1 MLSVGNSCPEGRGI
15 TSSLVR
21 RNSFRR
27 YTCLVNSPLKERLRC
42 SGVPPLR
49 EEGVNNLPIFIN
61 GAVDIRPAPLQTDIC
76 LIDAP
81 LGANSSSVSACGIAE
96 KWKESLDPAV
106 DRTAINDATT
116 LGEPLHD
123 VGVAQSIAHVPAYSQ
138 GDDIIG
144 EGMIGEGAGGAG
156 GKPSPAI
163 VAAPSLAAESGLP
176 IASRSL
182 AATPDACHDQPLPCW
197 LRSVILLPIRLQQY
211 LFRAKWYYL
220 KPPPCA
226 GSVGAVC
233 RQCGR
238 LVHGVGAVG
247 PVE

>member
-106 DRTAINDATT
+106 DRTAINDEAP
-116 LGEPLHD
+116 LREPL
-123 VGVAQSIAHVPAYSQ
+123 
-138 GDDIIG
+138 DDISITQAVPDIPADGQGNDVVG
-144 EGMIGEGAGGAG
+144 EIMI
-156 GKPSPAI
+156 
-163 VAAPSLAAESGLP
+163 
-176 IASRSL
+176 
-182 AATPDACHDQPLPCW
+182 
-197 LRSVILLPIRLQQY
+197 
-211 LFRAKWYYL
+211 
-220 KPPPCA
+220 
-226 GSVGAVC
+226 
-233 RQCGR
+233 
-238 LVHGVGAVG
+238 
-247 PVE
+247 